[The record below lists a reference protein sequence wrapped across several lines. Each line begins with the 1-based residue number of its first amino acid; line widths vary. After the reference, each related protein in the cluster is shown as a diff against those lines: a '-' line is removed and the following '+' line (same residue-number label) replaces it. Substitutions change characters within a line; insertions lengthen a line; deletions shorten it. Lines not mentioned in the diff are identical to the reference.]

1 MPVTSFGCRVGALS
15 IAGVPPFNGFFSKL
29 IIIVAVALAG
39 RPVLAALAALVAL
52 VTLLSFVKVQRY
64 ALEGEP
70 VAMAAGAR
78 EAPVA
83 MGSALVVLAI
93 VCLLSGVAMV
103 PLWHYLFEPAGAALL
118 GGVGKVLSVTGVS
131 P

>member
-1 MPVTSFGCRVGALS
+1 
-15 IAGVPPFNGFFSKL
+15 
-29 IIIVAVALAG
+29 
-39 RPVLAALAALVAL
+39 LAALAALVAL

-70 VAMAAGAR
+70 AAMALSAR
-78 EAPVA
+78 EAPVTMGTA
-83 MGSALVVLAI
+83 MVVLAI

-103 PLWHYLFEPAGAALL
+103 PLWHYLFEPAGQALL
-118 GGVGKVLSVTGVS
+118 GGVAKLVSVAGVS